1 MTNVLSRLLSGLVVG
16 LLAGCLFNG
25 GGGGGGGSPAI
36 PDPGPV
42 VIEPPPPVAAPSMV
56 AYITGAGLHNLTA
69 FDVDPATGTLTQ
81 VAAPIPAGFS
91 PLHVAID
98 PLGRF
103 AHVAAFESLAVRSYR
118 LEPPSR
124 VPVFA
129 DESSAD
135 FRVRRV
141 AVHPSGRFVYA
152 TDEDNDRI
160 AMFAVDETTGEL
172 RPLVPGTVTT
182 GRIPVSVMVHPNGRF
197 AYVANSGEDTIGVYA
212 IDDTTGVLTEIP
224 GNLFTLPADAA
235 IPSVLAIDPRG
246 EFAYLGST
254 SATSESISL
263 FAVNPT
269 TGALT
274 LLGTPLDIG
283 GQNPEDIAVHPSGQF
298 VYVVVGIENLVS
310 AFARVGNTLTYVDSF
325 EVGES
330 PSGVAVDVTGK
341 FAYVTNTNDHTIS
354 IFSINQETGVLT
366 PRGAP
371 FALPAGHFP
380 RSIAIAEKK

>member
-1 MTNVLSRLLSGLVVG
+1 MTNVLSRLLSALVVG

-25 GGGGGGGSPAI
+25 GGGGGGGGGSGSPTV

-42 VIEPPPPVAAPSMV
+42 VIEPPPVMV
-56 AYITGAGLHNLTA
+56 AYITGSGLHDLTA
-69 FDVDPATGTLTQ
+69 FDVDPATGALTQ
-81 VAAPIPAGFS
+81 IAAPIPAGFN
-91 PLHVAID
+91 PMHVAVD

-103 AHVAAFESLAVRSYR
+103 AYVAAIDSLAVSSYR
-118 LEPPSR
+118 LELPARAPA
-124 VPVFA
+124 FA
-129 DESSAD
+129 SESAPD

-141 AVHPSGRFVYA
+141 AVHPSGKFVYA
-152 TDEDNDRI
+152 ADEDNDRI
-160 AMFAVDETTGEL
+160 AMFAVQETTGEL
-172 RPLVPGTVTT
+172 TPLGAGTVTT
-182 GRIPVSVMVHPNGRF
+182 GLTPRSVMVHPNGRF
-197 AYVANSGEDTIGVYA
+197 AYVANSGENTIGLYA
-212 IDDTTGVLTEIP
+212 INETTGVLTEIP
-224 GNLFTLPADAA
+224 GNLFLLPVDVAL
-235 IPSVLAIDPRG
+235 PFVLVIDPKG

-254 SATSESISL
+254 GAGAENISM
-263 FAVNPT
+263 FAVDST

-274 LLGTPLDIG
+274 LLGTPIDIG

-298 VYVVVGIENLVS
+298 VYVVVGIEDRIS
-310 AFARVGNTLTYVDSF
+310 AFARVGNTLTYVGSF

-366 PRGAP
+366 PRGER

-380 RSIAIAEKK
+380 RAIAIAQKK